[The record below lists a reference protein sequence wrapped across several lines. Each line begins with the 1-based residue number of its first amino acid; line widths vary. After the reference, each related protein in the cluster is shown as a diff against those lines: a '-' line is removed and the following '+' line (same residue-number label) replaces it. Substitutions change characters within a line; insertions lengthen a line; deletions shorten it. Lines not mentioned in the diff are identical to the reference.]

1 MASIQL
7 LIFKFIRQL
16 VTMIYFILFMTIISN
31 ISVILETMAVYLR
44 PYIVGKQNFFVIFIT
59 FPFSYIFFFIYIYIR
74 YLAAI

>member
-59 FPFSYIFFFIYIYIR
+59 FPFSYFFFYIYIR